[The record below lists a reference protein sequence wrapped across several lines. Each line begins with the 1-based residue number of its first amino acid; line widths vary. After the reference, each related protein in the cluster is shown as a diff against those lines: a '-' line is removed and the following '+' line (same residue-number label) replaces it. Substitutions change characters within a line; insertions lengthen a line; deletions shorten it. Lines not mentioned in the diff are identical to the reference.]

1 VKESKEPLAKFHA
14 RLDKDG
20 RLVIPRYIR
29 DTLKIERGD
38 YVKLIVRKIKI
49 DFQGKTIFVET
60 QKQVISK
67 IGRKGTAYIPNEV
80 RRDLNIEPD
89 ELIEVVLLDI
99 FKSEVPD
106 KESNFKY
113 VFLDV

>member
-1 VKESKEPLAKFHA
+1 MKESREPLAKFHA
-14 RLDKDG
+14 RVDKDG

-38 YVKLIVRKIKI
+38 YIKLIVRKIKI
-49 DFQGKTIFVET
+49 DFNDKTIFVET
-60 QKQVISK
+60 QKQIISK
-67 IGRKGTAYIPNEV
+67 VGRKGTAYIPNEV
-80 RRDLNIEPD
+80 RRSLNIEPD
-89 ELIEVVLLDI
+89 ELVEVILLDI

-106 KESNFKY
+106 NESNFKY

>member
-1 VKESKEPLAKFHA
+1 MKESKEPLAKFHA

-49 DFQGKTIFVET
+49 DFQDKTIFVKS
-60 QKQVISK
+60 QKQIISK
-67 IGRKGTAYIPNEV
+67 IGRKGTAYIPNEI
-80 RRDLNIEPD
+80 RRDLNIEPN
-89 ELIEVVLLDI
+89 ELVEIVLLDI

-113 VFLDV
+113 IFLDV